1 MAFTF
6 NPFTG
11 NFDNTPSTKD
21 AKSVYT
27 SVSETSANWDS
38 VYTTYNQNSATY
50 VIPEFVQNNFLPLS
64 GGDLTGPLGVT
75 NQISL
80 SGRDDLILDG
90 DTIYEPDLSEVIN
103 ENQFLKIIVNNENK
117 LIRI

>member
-1 MAFTF
+1 MSFAF

-11 NFDNTPSTKD
+11 NFDNTPSTEK

-38 VYTTYNQNSATY
+38 VYTTYNENSATY
-50 VIPEFVQNNFLPLS
+50 ATYEFTHNNFLPLS
-64 GGDLTGPLGVT
+64 GGDLTGSLGVT
-75 NQISL
+75 TQISL
-80 SGRDDLILDG
+80 SGRDDLVLNG
-90 DTIYEPDLSEVIN
+90 DTLYEPELTEVIN